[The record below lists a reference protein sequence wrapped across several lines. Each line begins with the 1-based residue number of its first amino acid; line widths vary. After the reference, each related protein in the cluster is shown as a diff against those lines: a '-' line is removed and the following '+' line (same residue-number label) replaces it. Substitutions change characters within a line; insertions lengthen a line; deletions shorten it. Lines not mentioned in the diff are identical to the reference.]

1 MAKTSVS
8 KLGKAARMAEMEA
21 AQKGGVAWAQL
32 FIDRYL
38 NSPSDQ
44 GHLWLQGWIH
54 DANNLFKDDP
64 DELRVFYETL
74 QKGCLKSKSSA
85 ECPALDPME
94 GAEQDLRHIRAQCDL
109 MFTYVATGG
118 DAGELLDG
126 TLSSYL
132 NLMMQTCDSLSDRL
146 SHIQQLAKVSGA
158 SSRANPRHITSRPPR
173 QPSAER

>member
-8 KLGKAARMAEMEA
+8 KPEGAARLAETTA
-21 AQKGGVAWAQL
+21 ARKSGAAWAQL

-38 NSPSDQ
+38 NSPGDYE
-44 GHLWLQGWIH
+44 LQGWIS
-54 DANNLFKDDP
+54 DANHLFKDDP
-64 DELRVFYETL
+64 DELSDFYETL
-74 QKGCLKSKSSA
+74 QKGYLKSKNSA
-85 ECPALDPME
+85 EFPALDPME

-118 DAGELLDG
+118 DAGELLND

-132 NLMMQTCDSLSDRL
+132 NLMLQTCDSLSERL